1 MVEVL
6 VFIVCAAMAGGCL
19 HGLINRKGDMM
30 EAFGLLTSVLICLHI
45 LLK

>member
-1 MVEVL
+1 MVEVV
-6 VFIVCAAMAGGCL
+6 VFTVCAAMAGGCL
-19 HGLINRKGDMM
+19 HGLLNRKGDMV